1 MSNSLD
7 RLNAAVGATYRIQRE
22 LGAGGMA
29 TVYLAHD
36 LKHDRDVAIKVLK
49 PELGAVLGA
58 ERFLSEI
65 KVTANLRHPNL
76 LPLFDS
82 GEADGLLYYVM
93 PYIEGPTLRTRLT
106 TEQQLPVDEVKRLAA
121 LLAGALDYAH
131 SAGVVHRDLK
141 PENILIQ
148 AGQPII
154 ADFGIALA
162 VAQAGGDRITQT
174 GLSLGTPLYMSPEQ
188 ASGERKVDARTD
200 QYALAAMT
208 YEMLTGEPP
217 HTGATAQVI
226 IARLMTEAPRSMRN
240 ARPSVPP
247 AMDVAVLRALSK
259 SAADRFATCV
269 EFVNALSTDGERS
282 KAFSPAIRWTVGI
295 AAVVVLAL
303 VATFALRGRSGTAN
317 GSSGRASVAVLPF
330 TDLSPDRTSE
340 YFGDGIAETLI
351 SALGRVA
358 GLDVAARTSAFS
370 FRGQNVDVRKIGTTL
385 GVNTVLE
392 GSVQRAGDKLRITAQ
407 LVKAMDG
414 VSLWSETFD
423 RSATDIFAV
432 QDEVARAVI
441 TALKGK
447 VLASGAREPS
457 TATHDPQA
465 YDLYLQG
472 RFYQG
477 KRTTPEV
484 RRAIGLFEQ
493 AIARD
498 SMFAQAW
505 TGLADAYVVQAYYSN
520 VSAIAAL
527 ASARRAVDRALAI
540 DPQLGEAQ
548 ITHAYILHTADWNW
562 PAADTAF
569 QRAFA
574 LVPGYAV
581 GHKWYADVLFAQGRD
596 SEADKELARARELDP
611 LSAGNIANLAG
622 AAWKVRD
629 FPLAERLLNQAFAL
643 DPNQPHAL
651 RTMTSL
657 MIDKS
662 DSARF
667 FDAQQRFAASSDL
680 AGASVAELR
689 TAWQR
694 GGPAAVIRAQISAFD
709 RLGLPFEAARWR
721 MKAGDLDG
729 MFRDL
734 DRAFDA
740 RTVWMPSLKWYF
752 NSAAAKRDPRYRALL
767 ARLKIPEDA
776 R

>member
-1 MSNSLD
+1 MPETLD
-7 RLNAAVGATYRIQRE
+7 RLQIAVGANYRIQRE

-29 TVYLAHD
+29 TVYLARD

-58 ERFLSEI
+58 DRFLSEI

-93 PYIEGPTLRTRLT
+93 PYIEGQTLRERLT
-106 TEQQLPVDEVKRLAA
+106 AERQLPISEVVRLVG

-131 SAGVVHRDLK
+131 AAKVVHRDLK
-141 PENILIQ
+141 PENILLQ
-148 AGQPII
+148 AGQPVI

-162 VAQAGGDRITQT
+162 VAQAGGERITQT

-188 ASGERKVDARTD
+188 ASGDRGVDARTD

-208 YEMLTGEPP
+208 YEMITGEPP
-217 HTGATAQVI
+217 HNGATAQVI
-226 IARLMTEAPRSMRN
+226 ISRLMTEKPRSTRN

-247 AMDVAVLRALSK
+247 STDAAVLRALSK
-259 SAADRFATCV
+259 SPADRFPNCSDFAR
-269 EFVNALSTDGERS
+269 ALSTEDQQASTRS
-282 KAFSPAIRWTVGI
+282 RGLFWSL
-295 AAVVVLAL
+295 AAAALVVVVAVL
-303 VATFALRGRSGTAN
+303 VFTRRGGPARAVDPT
-317 GSSGRASVAVLPF
+317 GRTSVAVLPF
-330 TDLSPDRTSE
+330 EDLSPDRKSE

-370 FRGQNVDVRKIGTTL
+370 FRGKNVDVRQIGSTL
-385 GVNTVLE
+385 GVTTVLE

-407 LVKAMDG
+407 LVKAADG

-432 QDEVARAVI
+432 QDEVAQAVI

-447 VLASGAREPS
+447 VLASSARGPS

-477 KRTTPEV
+477 KRTTAEV

-498 SMFAQAW
+498 SLFAQAW

-520 VSAIAAL
+520 VPAIATLKL
-527 ASARRAVDRALAI
+527 ARQAVDRALAI

-548 ITHAYILHTADWNW
+548 ITRAYLLHNDWNW
-562 PAADTAF
+562 PAADSAF

-581 GHKWYADVLFAQGRD
+581 GHKWYADVLFAEGRD
-596 SEADKELARARELDP
+596 AEADKELARSRELDP

-622 AAWKVRD
+622 RAWRQGD
-629 FPLAERLLNQAFAL
+629 FTLAERLLSQAFAL
-643 DPNQPHAL
+643 DPTQPHAL

-680 AGASVAELR
+680 AGAPAAELR

-694 GGPAAVIRAQISAFD
+694 GGRDAVIRAQIAAFD
-709 RLGLPFEAARWR
+709 RLGLPFEAGRWR

-734 DRAFDA
+734 DRAFDE
-740 RTVWMPSLKWYF
+740 RVVWMPAVKWYF
-752 NSAAAKRDPRYRALL
+752 NSPAATKDPRFGALL
-767 ARLKIPEDA
+767 ARLRIPPDA
-776 R
+776 Q